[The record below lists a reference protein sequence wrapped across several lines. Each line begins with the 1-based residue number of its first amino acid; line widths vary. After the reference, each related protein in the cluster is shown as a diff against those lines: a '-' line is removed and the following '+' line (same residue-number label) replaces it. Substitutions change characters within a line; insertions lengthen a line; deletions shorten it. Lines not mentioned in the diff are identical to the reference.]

1 MHFYRYFTVMNA
13 VLPEKQHYVHQQAST
28 PGIDQ
33 SNTRRMGSPD
43 HGTSNKISQSTATCG
58 PHSRRIPGL
67 SREHHRDEWNGKW
80 IISQQ
85 TLHLYPYP
93 IYCNCLGN
101 K

>member
-28 PGIDQ
+28 PSINQ

-58 PHSRRIPGL
+58 PHSKRIPGL
-67 SREHHRDEWNGKW
+67 SREHQNGME
-80 IISQQ
+80 SG
-85 TLHLYPYP
+85 LFLNSLYICTHIRY
-93 IYCNCLGN
+93 IVTV
-101 K
+101 